1 MNQIAALIRGGFQS
15 STGLT
20 PKFKAFARLFKKLI
34 KNELAKKGCEL
45 LTFNRG
51 HFYVSGF
58 FRKGEQIY
66 YFSVSDVRDNHWNST
81 PKMLYRTAKSIKD
94 YTGGGNQYVN
104 IEDNMIYD
112 IIRY

>member
-1 MNQIAALIRGGFQS
+1 MNQIAALIIGGFES
-15 STGLT
+15 SSRLT

-34 KNELAKKGCEL
+34 KNEIAKDGCEL

-66 YFSVSDVRDNHWNST
+66 YFSVDDIRDNWGT
-81 PKMLYRTAKSIKD
+81 PKMLYRTATGTRD
-94 YTGGGNQYVN
+94 FTGGGNQYVN
-104 IEDNMIYD
+104 IEDDMVYNM
-112 IIRY
+112 RLNS